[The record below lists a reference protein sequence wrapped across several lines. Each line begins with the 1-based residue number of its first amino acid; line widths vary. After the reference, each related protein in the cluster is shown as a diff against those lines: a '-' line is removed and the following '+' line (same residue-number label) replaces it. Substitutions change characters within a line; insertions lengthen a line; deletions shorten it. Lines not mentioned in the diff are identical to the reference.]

1 MPLSGTGRVAGA
13 AHLREEELTRRALA
27 TTAITV
33 LCLLGASPAFAASP
47 SETACTD
54 AGGTFERVNG
64 QVSCIYPVVSDP
76 VGNSENSGG
85 KSQTVDTQDTETS
98 NGTLNN
104 KAKHEETATC
114 EGPGNSSSGC

>member
-1 MPLSGTGRVAGA
+1 MK
-13 AHLREEELTRRALA
+13 RALA
-27 TTAITV
+27 TTAISV
-33 LCLLGASPAFAASP
+33 LCLLGAAPTAFAASP

-64 QVSCIYPVVSDP
+64 QVSCVYPVVSDP
-76 VGNSENSGG
+76 VGNSERSGG
-85 KSQTVDTQDTETS
+85 KSQTVDTQETETS

-104 KAKHEETATC
+104 KPKHEETSTC

>member
-1 MPLSGTGRVAGA
+1 MK
-13 AHLREEELTRRALA
+13 RALA

-33 LCLLGASPAFAASP
+33 LCLLGASPAFAAPP

-85 KSQTVDTQDTETS
+85 KSQTRDTQDTESS

-104 KAKHEETATC
+104 DPKHEETSTC